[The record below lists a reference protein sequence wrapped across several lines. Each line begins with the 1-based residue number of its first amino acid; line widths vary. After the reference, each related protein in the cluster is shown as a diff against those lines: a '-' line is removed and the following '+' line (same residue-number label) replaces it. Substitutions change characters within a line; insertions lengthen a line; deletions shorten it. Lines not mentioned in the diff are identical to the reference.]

1 MKPDRRFFFLVL
13 SLWLGNTLPALD
25 ATLVGTALPTVI
37 GNLDGLSLYSWVF
50 AAHLLGLTVAI
61 PIFGKLIDIF
71 GRKPIYFFGMGLFVV
86 AWLSSSM
93 SQTVVHLIISRGLAG
108 IATAAVQP
116 AAMTIMGDAI
126 PMARRAKIQWVFASA
141 WFASSIIGP
150 AAASIVIGEVGW
162 RAVFLVPIPLAAI
175 ASYLMATQYHEK
187 MEPISRKIDYLG
199 VSLLG
204 TGVLVLL
211 LALSPTNRSAGIDL
225 QSSGPLLLAA
235 AALLGTF
242 VWQQRRT
249 EAPVLPPRLFIMPI
263 VGIAVLGSAASG
275 VAQSG
280 VQSFVPMFVQGGQGG
295 TASDVAL
302 VLPWLTIGWPIGA
315 GLGGRL
321 LLRVGFRRSVIFG
334 MVLVVLAQVGFMLMD
349 RDSSKAYIAAAM
361 TLMGLGFGFSSVA
374 FTIGV
379 QSSVR
384 WSDRGVATS
393 SLQFFRSIGGSL
405 GVAIMGTIV
414 AMRMQPLF
422 VRHGLA
428 SGGGTA
434 PDGTAIASGASALLD
449 PATRSTL
456 DPAVL
461 DALQVGMTG
470 AIRASFTVMAVAAV
484 CGLIAVLW
492 FPSRVSNPDED
503 EAPVPTQA
511 A

>member
-1 MKPDRRFFFLVL
+1 MKSDRAFYFLVFA
-13 SLWLGNTLPALD
+13 LWLGNTLPALD

-37 GNLDGLSLYSWVF
+37 GNLGGLSLYSWVF

-61 PIFGKLIDIF
+61 PIFGKMTDIF
-71 GRKPIYFFGMGLFVV
+71 GRKPIYFLGMGLFVV
-86 AWLSSSM
+86 GWLASSV
-93 SQTVVHLIISRGLAG
+93 SQTVIHLIVSRAIIG

-141 WFASSIIGP
+141 WFTSSIVGP
-150 AAASIVIGEVGW
+150 AAASLVIGTIGW
-162 RAVFLVPIPLAAI
+162 RAVFLVPIPLAGI
-175 ASYLMATQYHEK
+175 ASYLMATQYREQVQQV
-187 MEPISRKIDYLG
+187 SRKIDYVG
-199 VSLLG
+199 VTLLG
-204 TGVLVLL
+204 GGVLVLL
-211 LALSPTNRSAGIDL
+211 LALSPTNRSAGINL
-225 QSSGPLLLAA
+225 SSSGPLLLAA
-235 AALLGTF
+235 AVLLATF
-242 VWQQRRT
+242 LWQQRRT
-249 EAPVLPPRLFIMPI
+249 ESPVLPPRLFLMPV
-263 VGIAVLGSAASG
+263 VGIAALGSAASG

-280 VQSFVPMFVQGGQGG
+280 VLSFVPMFVQGGQGG

-334 MVLVVLAQVGFMLMD
+334 MTLVMLAQVGFLLMD
-349 RDSSKAYIAAAM
+349 RESSKAYIAAVM
-361 TLMGLGFGFSSVA
+361 TVMGLGFGFSSVA
-374 FTIGV
+374 FMIGV

-405 GVAIMGTIV
+405 GVAVMGTIV

-422 VRHGLA
+422 AQYDLGAA
-428 SGGGTA
+428 S
-434 PDGTAIASGASALLD
+434 SGASALLD
-449 PATRSTL
+449 PVSRGLL
-456 DPAVL
+456 DPTLL

-470 AIRASFTVMAVAAV
+470 AIRMSFTVMAVAAV

-492 FPSRVSNPDED
+492 FPARLPTPEED
-503 EAPVPTQA
+503 APEEEATETPQTA